1 MAYETKTE
9 GDLCQRCDHTGI
21 TEAGTATGSQ
31 HDDDGGYAIPCT
43 ACGKDAS
50 RTDWQTIDGG
60 SVNLHWREVCTH
72 CGHVSE
78 SLFA

>member
-21 TEAGTATGSQ
+21 TEAGTAIGSQ
-31 HDDDGGYAIPCT
+31 HDDDGGYVVPCT

>member
-9 GDLCQRCDHTGI
+9 GDFCQQCDHTGT
-21 TEAGTATGSQ
+21 TEVGTATRSQ

-43 ACGKDAS
+43 ACGEDAS
-50 RTDWQTIDGG
+50 RTDWETIDGK
-60 SVNLHWREVCTH
+60 SVNFHWLEVCAH
-72 CGHVSE
+72 CGHVSQ